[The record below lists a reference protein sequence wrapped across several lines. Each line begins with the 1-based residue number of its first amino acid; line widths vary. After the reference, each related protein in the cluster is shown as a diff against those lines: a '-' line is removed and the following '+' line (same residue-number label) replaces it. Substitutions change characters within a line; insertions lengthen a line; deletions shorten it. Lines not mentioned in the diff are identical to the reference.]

1 MEGSPDMNP
10 MHFASCSCSQLVT
23 NKVNSGILV
32 SLQVLPIVSG
42 KFQIMENAQQ
52 LHNFEIAILNQNKI
66 LLSINCKSF
75 VWTLGLWN

>member
-32 SLQVLPIVSG
+32 SSQVLPIVSG

-66 LLSINCKSF
+66 LLSINKSF